1 MFKLDN
7 KEYDESKISDKG
19 KTALS
24 RLQQIQASQNK
35 ITLEFEHNKI
45 LIDHY
50 MSILKGELK
59 TDAKD
64 NV

>member
-7 KEYDESKISDKG
+7 KEYDESKISEKG

-24 RLQQIQASQNK
+24 RLQHIQANQNK

>member
-19 KTALS
+19 KPALS

-50 MSILKGELK
+50 MPILKGEVK
-59 TDAKD
+59 SNAKD